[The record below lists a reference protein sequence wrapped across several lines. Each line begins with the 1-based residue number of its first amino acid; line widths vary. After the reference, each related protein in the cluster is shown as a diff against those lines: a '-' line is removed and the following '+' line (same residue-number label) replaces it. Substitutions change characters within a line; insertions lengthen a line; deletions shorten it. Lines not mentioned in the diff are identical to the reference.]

1 MAMDTEE
8 TIMRVERNVEGGNL
22 LVEVVMKERRRKRRK
37 TRNVQ
42 RTMVTTK

>member
-1 MAMDTEE
+1 MDTEE
-8 TIMRVERNVEGGNL
+8 TKMRVERNVEGGNL
-22 LVEVVMKERRRKRRK
+22 LVEVVMEERRRKRRK

>member
-1 MAMDTEE
+1 MTMDTEE
-8 TIMRVERNVEGGNL
+8 TKMRVERNVEGGNL
-22 LVEVVMKERRRKRRK
+22 LVEVVMEERRRKRRK